1 MSVLSK
7 ALLLFQFIH
16 QDGVDLHPRLDRRPD
31 GRHDGGGV
39 EASLSQLPD
48 GGETAPRSDG
58 QEEGGTGALLLLGAG
73 VHDTVVPDW

>member
-1 MSVLSK
+1 MSVVSYSP
-7 ALLLFQFIH
+7 LLVELLH
-16 QDGVDLHPRLDRRPD
+16 EDVVDLDAHLDCRLDS
-31 GRHDGGGV
+31 RHDGGGV

-48 GGETAPRSDG
+48 GGETAPRSDS